1 MNFNLNE
8 EHKENKDKVLN
19 LSHKD
24 YSITIKHSDVH
35 SIIKCIR
42 FRTSLTKEQIEQKI
56 QNAINLMIQRI
67 ENNTLKADKDI
78 CITFAIS
85 KFKVILRV
93 YTNTKT
99 IILNTILSN
108 AMTDFDTNRIV
119 LNEFYN
125 HFDDDCYMINIDE

>member
-1 MNFNLNE
+1 
-8 EHKENKDKVLN
+8 
-19 LSHKD
+19 
-24 YSITIKHSDVH
+24 
-35 SIIKCIR
+35 
-42 FRTSLTKEQIEQKI
+42 
-56 QNAINLMIQRI
+56 MIQRI
-67 ENNTLKADKDI
+67 ENNTLKTDKDI
-78 CITFAIS
+78 FITFAIS

-125 HFDDDCYMINIDE
+125 HFDDDCYMITIDE

>member
-1 MNFNLNE
+1 MKYNLNE

-35 SIIKCIR
+35 SIIKRIR

-56 QNAINLMIQRI
+56 QNAINIMIQRI
-67 ENNTLKADKDI
+67 ENNTLKTDKDI

-125 HFDDDCYMINIDE
+125 HFDDDCYIIIIDE